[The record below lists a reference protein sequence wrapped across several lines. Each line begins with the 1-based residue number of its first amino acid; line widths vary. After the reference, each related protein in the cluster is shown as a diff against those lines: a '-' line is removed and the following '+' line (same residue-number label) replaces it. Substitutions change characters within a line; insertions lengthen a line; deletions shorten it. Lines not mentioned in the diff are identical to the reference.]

1 MVLAISSEGSCQGE
15 RARRRQRGGRASAL
29 RRARA
34 GGAGRLQLG
43 ADAHLPV
50 LLDELL
56 AVLDPRPGE
65 IAIDCTF
72 GAGGH
77 AHALGARLGKD
88 GLLIAI
94 DRDPAAQQRFEELS
108 GELPCATRFI
118 RDRFDSALGSL
129 AAEGLRA
136 QIVYFDLGVSAAQLA
151 HAQRGFAYSYDAPL
165 DMRMDPGSGRS
176 AAELLASLSERELAA
191 LFRRYGEEQ
200 HARAI
205 ARAILARRK
214 QRPIERTQELVE
226 VITSALPA
234 PARFG
239 GGHPAKRVF
248 QALRIA
254 VNDELA
260 ELREALPRAWDLLEV
275 GGRLAAISFHSLE
288 DRAVKRFLA
297 ERVRGCICPPQL
309 PVCACGREP
318 EAQLL
323 LRRALVASA
332 AEATR
337 NPRSASARLR
347 AARKIA
353 APERPVHERPGQQGP
368 GAGAARRAHAGG
380 GRAR

>member
-1 MVLAISSEGSCQGE
+1 MLATSAETVCAGERSRRRARGGE
-15 RARRRQRGGRASAL
+15 RAAVA

-34 GGAGRLQLG
+34 AGSGRLQVG
-43 ADAHLPV
+43 ADRHVPV
-50 LLDELL
+50 LLQELVCL
-56 AVLDPRPGE
+56 LDPRPGE
-65 IAIDCTF
+65 VAIDCTF

-77 AHALGARLGKD
+77 AQALGARLGKD

-108 GELPCATRFI
+108 SSLPCATRFI
-118 RDRFDSALGSL
+118 RARFGAALDAL

-165 DMRMDPGSGRS
+165 DMRMDPEHGES
-176 AAELLASLSERELAA
+176 AADLLAGCTERELTL
-191 LFRRYGEEQ
+191 LFRRYGEERS
-200 HARAI
+200 AKAI
-205 ARAILARRK
+205 ARAIVARRA

-226 VITSALPA
+226 VIAAALPA
-234 PARFG
+234 PVRFG

-254 VNDELA
+254 VNDELG
-260 ELREALPRAWDLLEV
+260 ELERALPRAWELLAP

-288 DRAVKRFLA
+288 DRAVKRFLGA
-297 ERVRGCICPPQL
+297 RARGCICPPQL

-323 LRRALVASA
+323 ARRAIVAGA
-332 AEATR
+332 AEASS

-353 APERPVHERPGQQGP
+353 APQSPAGNRSARASAGKDAKAESEAHEGNVR
-368 GAGAARRAHAGG
+368 
-380 GRAR
+380 